1 MRERRAATRRSNRD
15 RPDMATSETE
25 VLSTESA
32 KLMAAQLQESWA
44 GRWQVMWQPWSR
56 LFRAFPAYDMNVSTP
71 VEGRTLRELWRNV
84 LNADPVLLHAAAHAI
99 PAHPPR
105 PCRCLFP
112 PTSSS
117 PLMGAQRPSM
127 LRKGHVDERHLLR
140 RLQHGEAEG
149 AHLGGVGYR
158 RRDHPV

>member
-1 MRERRAATRRSNRD
+1 
-15 RPDMATSETE
+15 MATSETE

-99 PAHPPR
+99 PAHPPAAVQV
-105 PCRCLFP
+105 PVSADLFLAP
-112 PTSSS
+112 HGRTTPQHA
-117 PLMGAQRPSM
+117 AQRS
-127 LRKGHVDERHLLR
+127 R
-140 RLQHGEAEG
+140 R
-149 AHLGGVGYR
+149 
-158 RRDHPV
+158 